1 MAHQYTVEELNKEYG
16 EAWQEI
22 RDVNDYHV
30 LYEIK
35 NNGNNKNVV
44 IGCSNMLHAL
54 KYISGNY
61 YEMIKEKFTTQQLQ
75 EWGNAINN
83 AIASIEN
90 EKIDE
95 NIDINLLN
103 IETEENGISIVN
115 AGYWDSFAEVTPK
128 LIYGGTLIEQ
138 IETNH
143 IVCELMRTECDAVA
157 VIAKE
162 KTIEFTELSELR
174 KRLLILMQD
183 KIDKGIIEV
192 FDENDEYLDLEMKEL
207 EAEINRRDIIISE
220 YENEDK
226 ELITSDDNLEQLH
239 KLIDEYEIMIDK
251 LKILIDDDVDIYSPE
266 FIINFN
272 NICKEI

>member
-95 NIDINLLN
+95 NIDINL
-103 IETEENGISIVN
+103 
-115 AGYWDSFAEVTPK
+115 F
-128 LIYGGTLIEQ
+128 
-138 IETNH
+138 
-143 IVCELMRTECDAVA
+143 C
-157 VIAKE
+157 
-162 KTIEFTELSELR
+162 
-174 KRLLILMQD
+174 
-183 KIDKGIIEV
+183 
-192 FDENDEYLDLEMKEL
+192 
-207 EAEINRRDIIISE
+207 
-220 YENEDK
+220 
-226 ELITSDDNLEQLH
+226 
-239 KLIDEYEIMIDK
+239 
-251 LKILIDDDVDIYSPE
+251 
-266 FIINFN
+266 FN
-272 NICKEI
+272 V